1 MSKRLYLSQEND
13 IFLMKLEIGTIFVDG
28 EDSEYVVR
36 EDIPFLIVFGI
47 SKEVLEDFFDN

>member
-1 MSKRLYLSQEND
+1 MKILYLNQSKG

>member
-1 MSKRLYLSQEND
+1 MKILYLNQSKG

-36 EDIPFLIVFGI
+36 EDIPFLSKAFNI
-47 SKEVLEDFFDN
+47 SEEVLEDFFR